1 VILIITENSAGDMM
15 KFLFEMFPIILF
27 FAAYKFKGIYVATS
41 VAIAASILQITFAYI
56 KNKKVEKPMIIS
68 LAVIVVFGGAT
79 LLVHNEMFIKWKPT
93 VLYWIFS
100 GVLLIGRYVFDKNFV
115 QSMLQKQITV
125 PAHIWERL
133 NIIWAV
139 FFAAVGCINIYIAYH
154 FSTNVWVNF
163 KLFGI
168 LGCMLIFVI
177 IQSVILAPYLKEAD
191 EKAE

>member
-1 VILIITENSAGDMM
+1 M

-41 VAIAASILQITFAYI
+41 VAIAASIIQIAFAYF

-68 LAVIVVFGGAT
+68 LVVIVVFGGAT
-79 LLVHNEMFIKWKPT
+79 LLVHNELFIKWKPS

-100 GVLLIGRYVFDKNFV
+100 GVLLVGRYGFNKNIV
-115 QSMLQKQITV
+115 QSMLQKQIDV
-125 PAHIWERL
+125 PLPVWERL
-133 NIIWAV
+133 NIIWAL
-139 FFAAVGCINIYIAYH
+139 FFTTVGFVNIYVAYN

-168 LGCMLIFVI
+168 LGFMLIFVI
-177 IQSVILAPYLKEAD
+177 IQSIILAPHIKETG
-191 EKAE
+191 EKAD

>member
-1 VILIITENSAGDMM
+1 M

-41 VAIAASILQITFAYI
+41 VAIAASVLQIAFTYY
-56 KNKKVEKPMIIS
+56 KHKKVEKPMIIG
-68 LAVIVVFGGAT
+68 LVVIVIFGGAT
-79 LLVHNEMFIKWKPT
+79 LLIHNEMFIKWKPT

-100 GVLLIGRYVFDKNFV
+100 AILVIGRYVFDKNFI
-115 QSMLQKQITV
+115 QSMLQKQIEV
-125 PAHIWERL
+125 PVHVWEKL
-133 NIIWAV
+133 NISWAL
-139 FFAAVGCINIYIAYH
+139 FFAAVGGLNIYIAYH

-177 IQSVILAPYLKEAD
+177 LQSFILAPYLKNTG
-191 EKAE
+191 EKAD

>member
-1 VILIITENSAGDMM
+1 M

-68 LAVIVVFGGAT
+68 LAVIIIFGGAT

-115 QSMLQKQITV
+115 QAMLQKQITV
-125 PAHIWERL
+125 PSHIWERL

-154 FSTNVWVNF
+154 FSTNIWVNF

-177 IQSVILAPYLKEAD
+177 IQSIILAPYLKEAE

>member
-1 VILIITENSAGDMM
+1 M

-41 VAIAASILQITFAYI
+41 VAIAASILQITYAYF

-68 LAVIVVFGGAT
+68 LVVIIVFGGAT

-93 VLYWIFS
+93 VLYWIFA
-100 GVLLIGRYVFDKNFV
+100 GTLLIGRYVFDKNFI

-125 PAHIWERL
+125 PAHVWEKL
-133 NIIWAV
+133 NLTWAL
-139 FFAAVGCINIYIAYH
+139 FFAAVGCVNIYVAYH

-168 LGCMLIFVI
+168 LGFMLIFVV
-177 IQSVILAPYLKEAD
+177 IQSLILAPYLKDAG
-191 EKAE
+191 EKAD

>member
-1 VILIITENSAGDMM
+1 M

-41 VAIAASILQITFAYI
+41 VAIAASILQISYAYF

-68 LAVIVVFGGAT
+68 LVVIVVFGGAT

-93 VLYWIFS
+93 VLYWIFA
-100 GVLLIGRYVFDKNFV
+100 GVLLIGRYVFNKNFV
-115 QSMLQKQITV
+115 QAMLQKQINV
-125 PAHIWERL
+125 PLHVWERL
-133 NIIWAV
+133 NLTWAV
-139 FFAAVGCINIYIAYH
+139 FFAAVGCINLYVAYH

-168 LGCMLIFVI
+168 LGCMLIFVV
-177 IQSVILAPYLKEAD
+177 IQSIILAPHMKDAA
-191 EKAE
+191 EKTD

>member
-1 VILIITENSAGDMM
+1 M

-27 FAAYKFKGIYVATS
+27 FTAYKFKGIYVATS
-41 VAIAASILQITFAYI
+41 VAIAASIIQITFAYF

-68 LAVIVVFGGAT
+68 LVVIVIFGGAT

-100 GVLLIGRYVFDKNFV
+100 GVLLIGRYVFDKNFI
-115 QSMLQKQITV
+115 QAMLSKQITV
-125 PAHIWERL
+125 PLHVWEKL
-133 NIIWAV
+133 NIIWAL
-139 FFAAVGCINIYIAYH
+139 FFAVVGGLNIYVAYH

-168 LGCMLIFVI
+168 LGCMLVFVVV
-177 IQSVILAPYLKEAD
+177 QSFILAPYLKDTA
-191 EKAE
+191 EKAD

>member
-1 VILIITENSAGDMM
+1 M

-27 FAAYKFKGIYVATS
+27 FTAYKFKGIYFATS
-41 VAIAASILQITFAYI
+41 VAIAASVLQITYAYF

-68 LAVIVVFGGAT
+68 LVLIVVFGGAT
-79 LLVHNEMFIKWKPT
+79 LLIHNELFIKLKPS

-100 GVLLIGRYVFDKNFV
+100 LVLIIGRYGFNKNFI

-125 PAHIWERL
+125 PQHIWEKL

-139 FFAAVGCINIYIAYH
+139 FFAVVGFINIYIAYH

-168 LGCMLIFVI
+168 LGFMLIFVVL
-177 IQSVILAPYLKEAD
+177 QSIILAPYIKDTE
-191 EKAE
+191 EKAD